1 MEILPELTTEN
12 FDALLIQC
20 ETKYLPVWAKLLPLG
35 FVLIGT
41 ENKYNGWSKSE
52 GQVLR
57 INKLMKDI
65 PRYFQKHS
73 PLGKKYWNT
82 SSSYGQKHQ
91 LADEIEKT
99 EKNGYSTNGEFIF
112 AMMLL
117 DYEMKPLL
125 RGDREKICPNATF
138 NCSKRDLTK
147 IVCECGLQYSR
158 NSKQQHL
165 RSKSH
170 ETIMSNKHINDTD
183 TEFADYLD
191 QAITRLKKGQEIV

>member
-1 MEILPELTTEN
+1 MELPQLTAEN
-12 FDALLIQC
+12 FQAILLHNQ
-20 ETKYLPVWAKLLPLG
+20 TKYLPVWAELKPGG
-35 FVLIGT
+35 FFLRGT
-41 ENKYNGWSKSE
+41 GGEWNEEYSS
-52 GQVLR
+52 VR
-57 INKLMKDI
+57 INKLMKEI
-65 PRYFQKHS
+65 PRVFQKHS

-82 SSSYGQKHQ
+82 SSSYSCKHQ

-99 EKNGYSTNGEFIF
+99 ESCGYSTNGEFIF

-117 DYEMKPLL
+117 DYEMKPLE
-125 RGDREKICPNATF
+125 RGNGVGKIYPNATF

-170 ETIMSNKHINDTD
+170 EMIMANKHINDTD